1 MIGRLVPLI
10 LLSTLSLIEMSEIP
24 QQMSLHVAKL
34 GDDVNLTC
42 VKNNAEFS
50 YWYKLN
56 FGYMLETV
64 AIGTYGR
71 ISLSGQF
78 NNSRFNATKV
88 GHVYSLI
95 IRNVSKEDEATY
107 LCHAGSVY
115 ETEFINGTIL
125 AVKDPKTQHKFV
137 TVKQTP
143 DMESVKLGDT
153 MTLQCS
159 LLSKNENDTD
169 QCPDEDKVHWFKGG
183 SESHPDVI
191 YHGSLRN
198 KEDGRCDYSL
208 SKTVTNSSD
217 AGTYYCAVVTCSE
230 ILFGEGTKVEID
242 EFPLSA
248 VLVTLLIFSV
258 LVNFGL
264 IVSRKKKPTC
274 EQSKGGETVSTQP
287 PINDQDRS
295 TADQLSNVDGEEVGV
310 NYAAL
315 DFPSRKAKKWK
326 NKWELPDDSIYSGM
340 IDYQ

>member
-10 LLSTLSLIEMSEIP
+10 LLSTLEIP
-24 QQMSLHVAKL
+24 QQMSLHEAKL

-56 FGYMLETV
+56 FGYLLETV
-64 AIGTYGR
+64 AKGTYGR

-78 NNSRFNATKV
+78 NNSRFSATKV
-88 GHVYSLI
+88 GHVHSLI

-125 AVKDPKTQHKFV
+125 AVKDPKTQLKSV

-143 DMESVKLGDT
+143 DMESVHLGDT

-159 LLSKNENDTD
+159 LLSKNKNDTD
-169 QCPDEDKVHWFKGG
+169 QCPGEDKVHWFKGG
-183 SESHPDVI
+183 SESHPGVI
-191 YHGSLRN
+191 YHGNVRN

-230 ILFGEGTKVEID
+230 ILFGEGTKVVTSI
-242 EFPLSA
+242 A

-274 EQSKGGETVSTQP
+274 EQSKGTVVHH
-287 PINDQDRS
+287 I
-295 TADQLSNVDGEEVGV
+295 
-310 NYAAL
+310 
-315 DFPSRKAKKWK
+315 
-326 NKWELPDDSIYSGM
+326 SITPHLCVYTL
-340 IDYQ
+340 IV

>member
-1 MIGRLVPLI
+1 MTERII
-10 LLSTLSLIEMSEIP
+10 ALSIIAYVWICVLDQEIP

-64 AIGTYGR
+64 AIGTYGK

-88 GHVYSLI
+88 GHVHSLI
-95 IRNVSKEDEATY
+95 IRNVNKEDEATY

-125 AVKDPKTQHKFV
+125 AVKDPKTQLKSV

-143 DMESVKLGDT
+143 DMESVHLGDT

-183 SESHPDVI
+183 SESHPGVI

-208 SKTVTNSSD
+208 SKTITNSSD

-230 ILFGEGTKVEID
+230 ILFGEGTKRSVSPKGLCI
-242 EFPLSA
+242 LA
-248 VLVTLLIFSV
+248 VHIVICIYITLHVQLQTMTMFCVFNINCKTVLKWLLNSNSVFCLLISV
-258 LVNFGL
+258 NNL
-264 IVSRKKKPTC
+264 
-274 EQSKGGETVSTQP
+274 Q
-287 PINDQDRS
+287 
-295 TADQLSNVDGEEVGV
+295 DGEEVGV